1 MSHRLYSEVISY
13 SDLRIVQNNHEK
25 LCNVVKLMCNC
36 FSVQTLLY
44 VVTVQVILIRVAY
57 VPLKLYL
64 QGIRG
69 YILFMITL
77 TSVGYSICFL
87 IFAWLLA
94 RYCTRTTTEARRLYE
109 ISQKILM
116 SFSEAQEGF
125 QNQALKEHLILFA
138 ERTNKPSIG
147 FLTAMFPI
155 DYSMLLMIFNSVT
168 TYLIILLQF

>member
-1 MSHRLYSEVISY
+1 
-13 SDLRIVQNNHEK
+13 
-25 LCNVVKLMCNC
+25 
-36 FSVQTLLY
+36 
-44 VVTVQVILIRVAY
+44 
-57 VPLKLYL
+57 
-64 QGIRG
+64 
-69 YILFMITL
+69 MITL